1 MEEDSELR
9 PFVLSD
15 VQLTGTTIAPV
26 RMCVCLCVYAYL
38 HRSLNKPIAGSEM
51 QVASLATN
59 SVANIK
65 FMYKYMC
72 SCFCGTR
79 TSMFGR
85 ASGKSKLLKTHDGA
99 SCFVVRVEYHTM
111 RPCCN

>member
-1 MEEDSELR
+1 MEEDFLSDHPELR

-26 RMCVCLCVYAYL
+26 RICVCLFVFVCVYAYL
-38 HRSLNKPIAGSEM
+38 HGSLNKPIAGSEK

-65 FMYKYMC
+65 FRYKYNV
-72 SCFCGTR
+72 
-79 TSMFGR
+79 R
-85 ASGKSKLLKTHDGA
+85 AA
-99 SCFVVRVEYHTM
+99 SVALGPVCLEG
-111 RPCCN
+111 PLENPNC